1 MRRMVEKRRGSW
13 GVGLLG
19 RRKNRDS
26 VSITGPYSTRSLA
39 RITHAHLNM
48 MLCEMGRHRLTHQ
61 RVSSSEIHATLH
73 SNSLSPSTLST
84 LLNLSQPA
92 SCAHRLVSP
101 WGGSSVRLYSRPESP
116 PNPHLAHNATRH
128 QPAYTFHRPLPLLI
142 PPLPRLLSNF
152 PPLASLPPHLPCIE
166 TVGRSN

>member
-1 MRRMVEKRRGSW
+1 MRQMVEKRRGSW

-26 VSITGPYSTRSLA
+26 VSFTGPYSTRSLA
-39 RITHAHLNM
+39 RIAHAHLNM

-101 WGGSSVRLYSRPESP
+101 WGVPRYDSTPDPKARQIPTWPTMPHATSQPTHSTALYHSSFLLYPASCLISLLSP
-116 PNPHLAHNATRH
+116 PFPLTFLA
-128 QPAYTFHRPLPLLI
+128 
-142 PPLPRLLSNF
+142 
-152 PPLASLPPHLPCIE
+152 
-166 TVGRSN
+166 